1 MKMFFNKESFRKL
14 LYKAFYN
21 NSQRQKSQNLLYE
34 LFINFKNVDKKQIC
48 ILATTTKTGTHFLRL
63 MLAKY
68 LELLFTENDS
78 SNESLIDIYFPNSW
92 HSSYTFGKKF
102 IQPYLKKIDCTY
114 LKDIPRSHMPLN
126 YAWNKSK
133 VIHTFRNPLDQSVI
147 SFFTKY
153 NLENPKKF
161 ESPYHLFLQTYQS
174 TIFEYESFLKN
185 NNSCNA
191 LRLSFESLIEDP
203 KTTLKTIIY
212 YLGIAYDDKLLQKSV
227 EFANSFELAKVGAFE
242 KWQRSDIVDEYSKK
256 KLNTFIKNLGKLNC
270 PFGVN
275 VNQYFLSDKEKE
287 HCISLI
293 KANSETM
300 FRLYFQ

>member
-1 MKMFFNKESFRKL
+1 MFFNKEIFRKS

-21 NSQRQKSQNLLYE
+21 NLQRQQSLNLLYE
-34 LFINFKNVDKKQIC
+34 LFINLKNVDKKKIC

-68 LELLFTENDS
+68 LELLFTENNS
-78 SNESLIDIYFPNSW
+78 SNESLIDEYFPNSW

-114 LKDIPRSHMPLN
+114 IKDIPRSHMPLN

-147 SFFTKY
+147 SFFTKH
-153 NLENPKKF
+153 NLENQKIF
-161 ESPYHLFLQTYQS
+161 QSPYHLFLQTYQS

-185 NNSCNA
+185 NNSSNT

-203 KTTLKTIIY
+203 KIALKSIVY
-212 YLGIAYDDKLLQKSV
+212 YLGIAYDHKLLQKSV
-227 EFANSFELAKVGAFE
+227 DFANSFALARVGAFE
-242 KWQRSDIVDEYSKK
+242 KWQRSGNVNEFAMK
-256 KLNTFIKNLGKLNC
+256 KLNSFINNLEKLNC

-275 VNQYFLSDKEKE
+275 VYEYFLSDKEKE

-293 KANSETM
+293 KANSQTM